1 MLINFTNIKKKYN
14 MNINGIVHIG
24 AHYGEE
30 IVEYVNNGIQNI
42 VLFEPLLDN
51 FNVLKQRVQNLNANI
66 QGHQIALGSE
76 KKTAVMNLSSN
87 NLESSSLLK
96 PKLHLEHHAH
106 VKFEGTEE
114 VEVDILDNYD
124 LGSINFINMDVQGYE
139 LEVLKGAVKTLNQI
153 DYVYCEVNR
162 GEVYENNAMIGEI
175 DEYLGKY
182 KFERVETHWPEEWFQ
197 WGDAV
202 YIKRK

>member
-1 MLINFTNIKKKYN
+1 MLINFTNIKKKYD
-14 MNINGIVHIG
+14 MNIKGIVHIG

-30 IVEYVNNGIQNI
+30 ITEYVNNGIQNI
-42 VLFEPLLDN
+42 VLFEPLEDN
-51 FNVLKQRVQNLNANI
+51 FNILRQRVQNLNADI
-66 QGHQIALGSE
+66 QGYQVALGSE
-76 KKTAVMNLSSN
+76 KKTATMNLSSN

-96 PKLHLEHHAH
+96 PKLHLEHHGH

-114 VEVDILDNYD
+114 VEVDLLDNYE
-124 LGSINFINMDVQGYE
+124 LSNINFINMDVQGYE
-139 LEVLKGAVKTLNQI
+139 LEVLKGAKETLHQI

-175 DEYLGKY
+175 DEYLGNY
-182 KFERVETHWPEEWFQ
+182 GFERVETHWPEEWFQ

-202 YIKRK
+202 YIKKK

>member
-1 MLINFTNIKKKYN
+1 

-24 AHYGEE
+24 ANYGEE

>member
-1 MLINFTNIKKKYN
+1 

-124 LGSINFINMDVQGYE
+124 LCSINFINMDVQGYE

>member
-1 MLINFTNIKKKYN
+1 

>member
-1 MLINFTNIKKKYN
+1 

-202 YIKRK
+202 YIKTK

>member
-1 MLINFTNIKKKYN
+1 

-30 IVEYVNNGIQNI
+30 ILEYVNNGIRNI